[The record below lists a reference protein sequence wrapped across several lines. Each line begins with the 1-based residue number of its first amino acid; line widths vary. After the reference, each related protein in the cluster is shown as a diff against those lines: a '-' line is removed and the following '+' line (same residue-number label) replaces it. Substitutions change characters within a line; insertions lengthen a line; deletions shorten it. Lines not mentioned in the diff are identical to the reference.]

1 MPPAKHRN
9 QDSILTILRNSGRFL
24 DDNSDREITVN
35 DLVIHCNCGIRFL
48 NHSFSAL
55 LGCNA
60 RIFIQRYRAARLRRA
75 IEKSPHESINR
86 LAEQCGM
93 RLTPTARRV
102 FLSIYGT
109 STDTYLEKCRAKSEI
124 NSVAA
129 VIDDPI
135 TASDLI
141 EDAIRHSKTG
151 LLPAARDPEKIT
163 DIQSSKSR
171 RAS

>member
-1 MPPAKHRN
+1 
-9 QDSILTILRNSGRFL
+9 
-24 DDNSDREITVN
+24 
-35 DLVIHCNCGIRFL
+35 
-48 NHSFSAL
+48 
-55 LGCNA
+55 
-60 RIFIQRYRAARLRRA
+60 
-75 IEKSPHESINR
+75 
-86 LAEQCGM
+86 M

-109 STDTYLEKCRAKSEI
+109 STDTYLEKCRAKSEV

>member
-9 QDSILTILRNSGRFL
+9 QDSMLTILRESGRFL
-24 DDNSDREITVN
+24 DHNSDREITVN
-35 DLVIHCNCGIRFL
+35 DLAIHCKCGVRFL

-60 RIFIQRYRAARLRRA
+60 RIFIQRYRAARLRSA
-75 IEKSPHESINR
+75 IEKSPHKSINQ

-124 NSVAA
+124 NSIAA
-129 VIDDPI
+129 VKDDPV

-141 EDAIRHSKTG
+141 EDAIRHNKIGQFSATS
-151 LLPAARDPEKIT
+151 DPEKIT